1 MKGGRIA
8 YLTPSDTSPIEMAD
22 TALVAACGTGDS
34 AALGEL
40 FRRFHRD
47 VYRFLSRLSGC
58 DTRDLDDLVQDTFLG
73 ARQSARRFAGRSSV
87 RNWLF
92 SIAANVAKH
101 HFRGEARRNRALRSL
116 ADLPSP
122 MADASS
128 GAAERKDLL
137 VRLQAGLD
145 DLPHRLRVVFVMCAL
160 EGIPGFEAAAI
171 LGVRQGT
178 VWSRLHEARKTLS
191 DAIEEERS

>member
-8 YLTPSDTSPIEMAD
+8 YLSPSGTSPIEMAD
-22 TALVAACGTGDS
+22 TALVAACGTGDR

-47 VYRFLSRLSGC
+47 VYRFLARLSGC
-58 DTRDLDDLVQDTFLG
+58 DARDIDDLVQNTFVN
-73 ARQSARRFAGRSSV
+73 ARQGAGRFAGRSSV
-87 RNWLF
+87 KSWLF
-92 SIAANVAKH
+92 GIAANVARH
-101 HFRGEARRNRALRSL
+101 HIRGEARRNHAIRSL
-116 ADLPSP
+116 ADLPCP
-122 MADASS
+122 TAEIPS

-160 EGIPGFEAAAI
+160 EGIPGVEAAAI

-178 VWSRLHEARKTLS
+178 VWRRLHEARKTLS